1 MKQVRELSIQKNKPI
16 RSRLLKWETLLA
28 VILLAVCLGLKVMAP
43 EIVSFG
49 GLVENSMV
57 FIDKGIIALSMML
70 ILVIG
75 EIDISVGS
83 VACLSSVIM
92 AFSYNHGV
100 PFIPALAIAL
110 AVGIIC
116 GCFNGFII
124 TYFRELAPM
133 IATLATMTIYRGIA
147 YIILGDTS
155 SGGFPAWFGS
165 LGWGY
170 LSEDL
175 PVPINLTIFLVI
187 AAVFYVVLHHTVTGR
202 RIFAIGTNQA
212 ASEYNGINVKRIK
225 WILYTINGFMSAL
238 AGIFLMAR
246 LGSARPN
253 VALGYELDVIAMC
266 VLGGVSTA
274 GGKGSVIG
282 VVLSVFLMGYLRYGM
297 NIRNVPGQIMPMVI
311 GILLLLVLVV
321 PNLTAAIR
329 DRIKVELQKNN

>member
-1 MKQVRELSIQKNKPI
+1 MKQVRELSIQKNKSLKN
-16 RSRLLKWETLLA
+16 RFFKWETLLA
-28 VILLAVCLGLKVMAP
+28 LILLVVCFGLKVMAP

-57 FIDKGIIALSMML
+57 FIDKGIIVLSMML

-83 VACLSSVIM
+83 IACLSSVIM
-92 AFSYNHGV
+92 ATLYNQGV
-100 PFIPALAIAL
+100 PFTGALVIAML
-110 AVGIIC
+110 VGIIC
-116 GCFNGFII
+116 GGFNGFIV
-124 TYFRELAPM
+124 TYFKELAPM
-133 IATLATMTIYRGIA
+133 IVTLATMTIYRGIA

-155 SGGFPAWFGS
+155 CGGFPSWFS
-165 LGWGY
+165 NLGWGY
-170 LSEDL
+170 LTENLSI
-175 PVPINLTIFLVI
+175 PINLTVFLVI
-187 AAVFYVVLHHTVTGR
+187 AAGFYVVMHHTITGK
-202 RIFAIGTNQA
+202 RIFAIGTNQI
-212 ASEYNGINVKRIK
+212 ASEYNGIHVKRIK
-225 WILYTINGFMSAL
+225 WTLYTINGFMSAL

-297 NIRNVPGQIMPMVI
+297 NIQNVPGQIMPMVI
-311 GILLLLVLVV
+311 GILLLIVLVV
-321 PNLTAAIR
+321 PNLMSAVR
-329 DRIKVELQKNN
+329 DRMKVELQK